1 MSPFG
6 LGTRVVV
13 RVPNVGDM
21 AVGEISQQHPDLWT
35 IQLAEAVGEHEFG
48 PGSRLVISAAVDG
61 GLWVAR
67 SQLLRRSHATLVVSR
82 PRLQNCKDRRRD
94 HRVAALGTV
103 GWSSRVGTGTA
114 VAVDVSRSG
123 LKLEVGDLLR
133 VGDVAVLDVPGAAR
147 VSALVVALT
156 EWNDGEADP
165 DVVDLRRGEP
175 QRTRYAHLAFL
186 RADDE
191 TRAAIVAALAQPGE
205 APDGRREA
213 ITIDLRASELLFGV
227 SA

>member
-1 MSPFG
+1 MSPFA

-21 AVGEISQQHPDLWT
+21 AVGQIDQQHPDLWT
-35 IQLAEAVGEHEFG
+35 IRLAEPVGDAEFG
-48 PGSRLVISAAVDG
+48 PGSRLVISATVDG
-61 GLWVAR
+61 TLWVAR
-67 SQLLRRSHATLVVSR
+67 SQLLRRSDAMLVVSR
-82 PRLQNCKDRRRD
+82 PRLQQGKDRRRD

-103 GWSSRVGTGTA
+103 GWSCRTGTGTA

-123 LKLEVGDLLR
+123 LKLQVGDLLR
-133 VGDVAVLDVPGAAR
+133 VGDVVVLDVPAAAR
-147 VSALVVALT
+147 ISALVVGLT
-156 EWNDGEADP
+156 DRADADGDAGR

-175 QRTRYAHLAFL
+175 LRTRYAHLAFL
-186 RADDE
+186 RVDDE
-191 TRAAIVAALAQPGE
+191 IRDAIVAALADADGVQPR
-205 APDGRREA
+205 DT